1 MIVLE
6 PGVWEHECSA
16 CGRKT
21 QVVVPLVTCQIAD
34 NSTVSPSIT
43 NASVPVTFTG
53 GSRDLA

>member
-21 QVVVPLVTCQIAD
+21 QVVVPLVTCQTAGS
-34 NSTVSPSIT
+34 STVSPSIT
-43 NASVPVTFTG
+43 NALTPTTFTG